1 MHFKVMDIGSSK
13 LVTKNKADQQQFVV
27 TRALPPAEV
36 MGNLPGGALGGKGH
50 CEQWRNRVCGLGS
63 KPKQLI
69 SCRRIEFG

>member
-36 MGNLPGGALGGKGH
+36 MGNLSWGALGG
-50 CEQWRNRVCGLGS
+50 
-63 KPKQLI
+63 
-69 SCRRIEFG
+69 